1 MKITPLTCKIE
12 IFCPINPSE
21 DSEKIEFAIENI
33 LPNCKII
40 TEKFSIRATSND
52 IHSLEKI
59 RENID
64 STHSPRIYQRTL
76 EKNSNQNSTWF
87 YLNKQAAFAD
97 KIVICEEVD
106 ESPLGPLK
114 IILTSTDINRTID
127 WLTHREE

>member
-12 IFCPINPSE
+12 IFSAINPSE
-21 DSEKIEFAIENI
+21 DADKIEFAVENV

-64 STHSPRIYQRTL
+64 STNSSRIYLRTL

-97 KIVICEEVD
+97 KIAICEEAD